1 MLNASP
7 VLTII
12 IGVAVMLFLVARQ
25 FMARELN
32 VVWLVGLPVVLAYF
46 GLNNVGSLAPAALT
60 LLAINIAV
68 AAALGAVR
76 AATFRVW
83 IGPRGV
89 PLMQGTLA
97 TLGLWLALF
106 AVRTG
111 WYAIE
116 SAVGVAPDTTNLATY
131 LLPLAGTFAAQN
143 VIVWRRS
150 QSLGVAAAK
159 DHGRQGVWMRS
170 DGSAVVLVQTV
181 ARSSADC
188 DTGGKPA
195 CRPNF

>member
-7 VLTII
+7 LLTII

-32 VVWLVGLPVVLAYF
+32 VVWLVGLPIVFAYF

-68 AAALGAVR
+68 ATALGAVR

-97 TLGLWLALF
+97 TLGLWLALI

-111 WYAIE
+111 WYAME
-116 SAVGVAPDTTNLATY
+116 SAVGVAPDTANLATY

-143 VIVWRRS
+143 VIVWLRS
-150 QSLGVAAAK
+150 QSLGVAAA
-159 DHGRQGVWMRS
+159 
-170 DGSAVVLVQTV
+170 
-181 ARSSADC
+181 
-188 DTGGKPA
+188 
-195 CRPNF
+195 